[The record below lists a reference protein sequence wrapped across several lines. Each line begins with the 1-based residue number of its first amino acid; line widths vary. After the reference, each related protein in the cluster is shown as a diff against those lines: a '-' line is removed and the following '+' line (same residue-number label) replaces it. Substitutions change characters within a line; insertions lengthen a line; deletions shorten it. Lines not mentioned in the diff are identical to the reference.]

1 MLLNRKRSLRTVIAK
16 KGTVVY
22 FLPRKDFRALCNA
35 YEEFFHHFTADFGRR
50 MLNEEFAHFAKKP
63 TSFEESYLA
72 SEQLYSR
79 RIESIGYRDIV
90 YCYSD
95 TPIYQAAGIMAENKT
110 SCLIVRDREDKV
122 QGFVTDI
129 TLRDKVIAARG
140 DVHAA
145 VIEVV
150 DNPVATIN
158 SQAFVYEAV
167 LMMFST
173 KTKYLLK

>member
-1 MLLNRKRSLRTVIAK
+1 
-16 KGTVVY
+16 
-22 FLPRKDFRALCNA
+22 
-35 YEEFFHHFTADFGRR
+35 
-50 MLNEEFAHFAKKP
+50 
-63 TSFEESYLA
+63 SFEESYLA

-90 YCYSD
+90 YCYPD
-95 TPIYQAAGIMAENKT
+95 TPIFKAAGIMAENKT
-110 SCLIVRDREDKV
+110 SCMIVRSPEGV
-122 QGFVTDI
+122 VEGFVTDI

-140 DVHAA
+140 DVNAP

-150 DNPVATIN
+150 DNPVVTIS

-173 KTKYLLK
+173 KTKYLLVEENGVYKGII